1 MADLEFI
8 ADYSDLQTMRREL
21 VGVAKDA
28 KQSAGVFER
37 EYRKVERQ
45 LASSAKANQTFFNSV
60 LGVDREMKSASK
72 SADVFTREL
81 QRQEKATE
89 AYNKET
95 QRLKLQYN
103 STYRAAQSF
112 KTQLGELNE
121 AHRRGAISTDR
132 HEQQVRELKTEYR
145 AFLNGTASGMNQF
158 GNIAS
163 KNTRVMK
170 RFGAVGM
177 QQVGYQVQ
185 DFAVQVQS
193 GTSAMVALGQQGSQL
208 LGIFGAK
215 GAIAGMILAI
225 GTGLAG
231 AFMAAKKASEDATGA
246 ALSYKKALKG
256 LQEQAKSLNGEML
269 KLRYNTEDVS
279 QAQAMQTLAE
289 VEREIADVEAKIAD
303 LRSQGAAG
311 AMQAG
316 TENTRLGILED
327 QKQALEDQ
335 LANIEAIIRKTEG
348 WNALREMQRAED
360 ERADAV
366 DRIVAAYNAELLTQE
381 RRVVLAQAAV
391 RYGQESLEYR
401 RLQAQ
406 IEEEILRAE
415 LAQND
420 ILGNNA
426 DEIVRAYRAANQLEA
441 SQEALQGTSRAL
453 QTIWTNIKDR
463 VSSAAD
469 EAVRF
474 SGNLA
479 LGQDFLNAQIRANV
493 ESGVLPPQALEDLPP
508 TAAETAY
515 QAFLEDKRR
524 AARSSSSGGGGSV
537 ASGASAA
544 ADQVDRLNQALT
556 ENEKLMLSVG
566 ETVASSFGDALMSI
580 VDGSKSAAD
589 AFRDMARR
597 ILKQAFD
604 MLVVQPIMNSI
615 MGVFSPGPGMSMGA
629 ASSIVSQLPQALL
642 QANGGVWNK
651 GVQMYADGGVVN
663 GATAFAHSGGLGVMG
678 EAGPEAIM
686 PLKRGKNG
694 KLGVSMEG
702 ASESPVNVYQTIN
715 INGNGDEYI
724 MGKIQQAAP
733 QLANYTQQQMLDQR
747 RRGGVVKSTFG

>member
-145 AFLNGTASGMNQF
+145 AFLNGTATGMNQF

-208 LGIFGAK
+208 LGIFGPY

-231 AFMAAKKASEDATGA
+231 AFMAADKAAKDAADSAENFENKLASAKSEVTSMNEALELMASGFENAFEKTLSDRVDDAREKLEEAEEAAQKFRDLVTSPGYGA
-246 ALSYKKALKG
+246 AGGIDLSGLFGNDPEDQLEAAEAAVDAARMELAVAQELLRQQEQRERSDSVINQLYEARMILREQEKQ
-256 LQEQAKSLNGEML
+256 LQEDMAERQEVIQGTVSSLNVLWGNV
-269 KLRYNTEDVS
+269 RDRITEGVN
-279 QAQAMQTLAE
+279 
-289 VEREIADVEAKIAD
+289 
-303 LRSQGAAG
+303 AAG
-311 AMQAG
+311 AMADRASEIQ
-316 TENTRLGILED
+316 RILSGRSGVGRTD
-327 QKQALEDQ
+327 PVVMDP
-335 LANIEAIIRKTEG
+335 RDP
-348 WNALREMQRAED
+348 RYD
-360 ERADAV
+360 P
-366 DRIVAAYNAELLTQE
+366 VAAEMARIRE
-381 RRVVLAQAAV
+381 
-391 RYGQESLEYR
+391 
-401 RLQAQ
+401 
-406 IEEEILRAE
+406 
-415 LAQND
+415 
-420 ILGNNA
+420 
-426 DEIVRAYRAANQLEA
+426 
-441 SQEALQGTSRAL
+441 
-453 QTIWTNIKDR
+453 QTEFYSPPS
-463 VSSAAD
+463 VSS
-469 EAVRF
+469 
-474 SGNLA
+474 G
-479 LGQDFLNAQIRANV
+479 
-493 ESGVLPPQALEDLPP
+493 
-508 TAAETAY
+508 
-515 QAFLEDKRR
+515 
-524 AARSSSSGGGGSV
+524 GGGGSV

-544 ADQVDRLNQALT
+544 ADQVDRLNQALA

-629 ASSIVSQLPQALL
+629 AQSIVSQLPQALL

-651 GVQMYADGGVVN
+651 GVQMYANGGVVN

-694 KLGVSMEG
+694 KLGVQVDG
-702 ASESPVNVYQTIN
+702 ESQGNVTVEQHFHVH
-715 INGNGDEYI
+715 GNGDEYI